1 VEPSLNPADGL
12 GYDGGSLHFEGISLP
27 DLAARLPTPFF
38 LLSERRLRAN
48 YHGLERGLARAG
60 DGAPV
65 LRYCAKTN
73 PEAAILEIL
82 AGCGSHLLASHAAEV
97 ALALRC
103 GFPPGRIAFARPGLR
118 REELAAVLAAGVPL
132 VHVHQAADLTLLEEE
147 GARSG
152 RPVRLS
158 FRLRSGASRLSP
170 LGGLHRRHGLE
181 PDDLVAAARRAA
193 ASPWLEPA
201 GVNFY
206 LGTQQ
211 SSLDGFA
218 RALRGVLALL
228 ERIARETGAEIGEVN
243 LGGGLPSPTLRKVG
257 PRDLWARLRD
267 RPAPPGM
274 VSGGAADL
282 ASRVAECFRELAAGC
297 RLSRPPLLTAEPG
310 RSIAGNAAVLVSRVE
325 ASRGRWLF
333 LDASRAFLPESP
345 LLFSR
350 RLLPLRE
357 GASPERFH
365 HLSGGTLN
373 TLDVLD
379 FHRRLPALAPGDA
392 LAFCDAG
399 AYSLGRASRYA
410 CLPPAVYLLQED
422 GAIRPV
428 RRAEGVE
435 DLAGA
440 MLFREGGPATVPAG
454 ANSEVDKAE
463 VDKVEVEA

>member
-1 VEPSLNPADGL
+1 MEPPLNLADGL
-12 GYDGGSLHFEGISLP
+12 GYSGGDLHFEGISLP
-27 DLAARLPTPFF
+27 ALAARLPTPFF

-48 YHGLERGLARAG
+48 YRGLETGLARAG

-73 PEAAILEIL
+73 PEAAVLEVL
-82 AGCGSHLLASHAAEV
+82 ADCGSHLLASHAAEV

-103 GFPPGRIAFARPGLR
+103 GFPPGRIAFARPGLGR
-118 REELAAVLAAGVPL
+118 AELAAVLAAGVPR
-132 VHVHQAADLTLLEEE
+132 VHVHQPADLPLLEEE
-147 GARSG
+147 AARSG

-170 LGGLHRRHGLE
+170 FGGLHRRHGLD
-181 PDDLVAAARRAA
+181 PDELVAAARRAA

-218 RALRGVLALL
+218 RELRRVLALL

-267 RPAPPGM
+267 RPGRPAPGP
-274 VSGGAADL
+274 SADL
-282 ASRVAECFRELAAGC
+282 ASRVAERFRELAAGC
-297 RLSRPPLLTAEPG
+297 RLSRPPALTAEPG
-310 RSIAGNAAVLVSRVE
+310 RSIAGNAALLVSRIE

-333 LDASRAFLPESP
+333 LDASRAFLPESS

-350 RLLPLRE
+350 RLLPLRQGGGPE
-357 GASPERFH
+357 GFR

-422 GAIRPV
+422 GAVRPV

-440 MLFREGGPATVPAG
+440 MLFREDDPAPVPAG
-454 ANSEVDKAE
+454 AAAPVEE
-463 VDKVEVEA
+463 LEVEA